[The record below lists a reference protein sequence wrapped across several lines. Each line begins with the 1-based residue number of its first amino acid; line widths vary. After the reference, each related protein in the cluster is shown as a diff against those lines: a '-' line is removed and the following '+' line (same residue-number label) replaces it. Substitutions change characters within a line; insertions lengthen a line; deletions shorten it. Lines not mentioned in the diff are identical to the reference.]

1 MHLRVSRAAVAD
13 KDASIPGYRADIE
26 AIATGGDETH
36 YHVPGDAHRQVVRK
50 YARPRTSVTVNR
62 RKRFALGDA
71 VESMLTAVGIT
82 KERVQ
87 WLTRTKDC
95 GCAARARWLNRWGFE
110 KQAQLERIVQKAA
123 KWYGIS

>member
-1 MHLRVSRAAVAD
+1 MLRVSRAAVAA
-13 KDASIPGYRADIE
+13 KDARSPGYLADIE

-36 YHVPGDAHRQVVRK
+36 YVVPREAHRQVVAK
-50 YARPRTSVTVNR
+50 YARPRPASPR

-95 GCAARARWLNRWGFE
+95 GCKARQKWLNRWGYE